1 MTHLTRQF
9 VARLGPADLRYL
21 APLVGDPDAPA
32 AQVAERLA
40 GDPVRLERLLASDH
54 ALAAIAPPDDDVPGG
69 VPAGPLVG
77 VSPFLAFSAAIHR
90 AERDLRDA
98 RYVEEWAGPRMRV
111 PVLGVDDLRAFLGE
125 PRRRLFLADLL
136 TSYTRVTSGTVWR
149 RARRGWRRQRFSEL
163 DPLALAAMLDATP
176 ESDRPRVHRRLGDL
190 ALFLTG
196 VFPDH
201 TAARLFRPIDVH
213 RLGRAAAEGAPA
225 LEEALETRG
234 SMGLLERLGERWYR
248 LAGRQGPADVVS
260 GDEAADRFA
269 DARRALDH
277 VTHRYLFPFR
287 GGLFPV

>member
-1 MTHLTRQF
+1 MTHVTRQL

-21 APLVGDPDAPA
+21 APLVGDPDAPP

-40 GDPVRLERLLASDH
+40 ADPARLELLLASDH
-54 ALAAIAPPDDDVPGG
+54 ALAAISPPEDPPGAT
-69 VPAGPLVG
+69 AGAALVG
-77 VSPFLAFSAAIHR
+77 VSPFLAFTAAIHR

-136 TSYTRVTSGTVWR
+136 TSYTRVRSGTVWR

-163 DPLALAAMLDATP
+163 DPLALAAMLDAAP
-176 ESDRPRVHRRLGDL
+176 EAERPRLHRRLGDL

-213 RLGRAAAEGAPA
+213 RLGRAASEAAPA

-234 SMGLLERLGERWYR
+234 SVGLLERLGERWYR
-248 LAGRQGPADVVS
+248 LAGRTAPAGVLS

-269 DARRALDH
+269 EARRALDH
-277 VTHRYLFPFR
+277 VTHRYLFPVH
-287 GGLFPV
+287 GSLFPV